1 MSVNFLENIN
11 TIWNPTSGEYMQP
24 PESIFGKL
32 YCRKIQ
38 VYPATRNLMNHI
50 IGKGGK
56 HFYHFTTKY
65 KLVYIFY
72 HENNIEVWGNNKQN
86 VHDCIHEIIQ
96 HMKFVR
102 KQQYK
107 FKMLFLKQKMEA
119 DMNSI

>member
-1 MSVNFLENIN
+1 MSVNLLENIN
-11 TIWNPTSGEYMQP
+11 IMWNPTSGEYMQP
-24 PESIFGKL
+24 PESVFGKL

-38 VYPATRNLMNHI
+38 VYPATRNLMKHI

-65 KLVYIFY
+65 NLVYIFY

-96 HMKFVR
+96 HMKDVR
-102 KQQYK
+102 KQQYE
-107 FKMLFLKQKMEA
+107 FKMSFLKQKMEA
-119 DMNSI
+119 EMI

>member
-1 MSVNFLENIN
+1 MEAVKYNKYEVEILLKLSKDQEFKLER
-11 TIWNPTSGEYMQP
+11 
-24 PESIFGKL
+24 IFD
-32 YCRKIQ
+32 
-38 VYPATRNLMNHI
+38 VYKQ
-50 IGKGGK
+50 KGGK

-107 FKMLFLKQKMEA
+107 FKMLFLFVAVCPKWL
-119 DMNSI
+119 